1 MLKNTC
7 CLFILLMLSLF
18 AQAQTKDTDKILT
31 ILAAQ
36 EKAWNE
42 GNIEQ
47 FMHGYWEN
55 DSLVFVGKSGL
66 TYGYKNTLA
75 NYKKGYPDKT
85 YMGQLKFT
93 ILSMQPLGKEY
104 YRIIGKWELKR
115 TVGNLNGHY
124 TLLLQQINGEWKI
137 ISDHSS

>member
-1 MLKNTC
+1 
-7 CLFILLMLSLF
+7 MLSLF

-93 ILSMQPLGKEY
+93 ILSMQPLGKKN
-104 YRIIGKWELKR
+104 RG
-115 TVGNLNGHY
+115 
-124 TLLLQQINGEWKI
+124 
-137 ISDHSS
+137 

>member
-18 AQAQTKDTDKILT
+18 TQAQTKDADKILS

-42 GNIEQ
+42 GDIQQ
-47 FMHGYWEN
+47 FMLGYWEN

-66 TYGYKNTLA
+66 TYGYNNTLE

-93 ILSMQPLGKEY
+93 ILSMQPLGKAY

-124 TLLLQQINGEWKI
+124 TLLLQKINGEWKI

>member
-1 MLKNTC
+1 MIKNSGL
-7 CLFILLMLSLF
+7 LFILVFVTQF
-18 AQAQTKDTDKILT
+18 AFAQTKDDHKILS
-31 ILAAQ
+31 LLSAQ

-42 GNIEQ
+42 GDIHQ

-66 TYGYKNTLA
+66 TYGYNNTLA
-75 NYKKGYPDKT
+75 NYIKGYPDKT
-85 YMGQLKFT
+85 YMGKLKFT
-93 ILSMQPLGKEY
+93 ILSMQPLGKQF
-104 YRIIGKWELKR
+104 YRVIGKWALTR

-124 TLLLQQINGEWKI
+124 TLLLQKINGSWKI

>member
-7 CLFILLMLSLF
+7 ALFILLLVSQF
-18 AQAQTKDTDKILT
+18 VQAQTKDADKILS

-42 GNIEQ
+42 GNIQQ

-75 NYKKGYPDKT
+75 NYQKGYPDKT

-93 ILSMQPLGKEY
+93 ILSMQPLGKNY
-104 YRIIGKWELKR
+104 YRIIGKWALTR

-124 TLLLQQINGEWKI
+124 TLLLQKINGEWKI